1 MEKVKVVG
9 IKFNYLTEQE
19 QYELYSENKEKYRV
33 QASKSPYSSIRQMV
47 ARDNY
52 EEATLSK
59 NSEFL
64 NQLFRDEIRGS
75 RNVSVMR
82 AIINNDSF
90 TTEKDTLHCLIENLL
105 FW

>member
-47 ARDNY
+47 ARDN
-52 EEATLSK
+52 K

-75 RNVSVMR
+75 RNVWVMR

-90 TTEKDTLHCLIENLL
+90 TTEKATLHCLIENLL

>member
-1 MEKVKVVG
+1 MTEK
-9 IKFNYLTEQE
+9 E

-33 QASKSPYSSIRQMV
+33 HASKSPYATIRQMV
-47 ARDNY
+47 AKDNY
-52 EEATLSK
+52 KEAELSK

-82 AIINNDSF
+82 AIINNDALKV
-90 TTEKDTLHCLIENLL
+90 EKATLHCLIEKLG
-105 FW
+105 